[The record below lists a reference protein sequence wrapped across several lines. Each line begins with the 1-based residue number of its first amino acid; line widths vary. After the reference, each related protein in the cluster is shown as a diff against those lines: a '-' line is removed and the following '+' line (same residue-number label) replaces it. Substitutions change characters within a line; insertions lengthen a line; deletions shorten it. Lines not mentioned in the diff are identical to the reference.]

1 MAITMHGQRF
11 VMGALSGVLESPYW
25 ITSCQQR
32 LRDRQPEGFGV

>member
-25 ITSCQQR
+25 IVSFPIR
-32 LRDRQPEGFGV
+32 